1 MSDVVRALAYLQW
14 NSLVGRVRQRVR
26 RLKQPKY
33 LVGAIA
39 GAAYMY
45 FFVFRHFIGMHGTH
59 AGAGFARIPPEFKA
73 LLAPVGAV
81 VLLLMLASA
90 WVLPSDRAALRFTEA
105 ETDFLFPAPISRT
118 GLIHFSVLRAQLAIF
133 VSVFLMSLLL
143 RRGGTVGVNP
153 LQYATALWLL
163 FATVRLHFLGASFTR
178 ERLLDVGVRPLWR
191 RVGVVALLVA
201 LALGVFAWARMQPPP
216 DGVDAR
222 SIASWIGRVLDRGP
236 AAIVLAP
243 LRWMAA
249 PLLSTSAA
257 AFARAVPAALALLVL
272 HYVWVVR
279 SQVSFEEA
287 SIALARKR
295 AEMRSAMREGRFRFG
310 RKAARARKAPFAL
323 VPRGPAATA
332 FLWKGLIAAG
342 PFWRLRTLA
351 IATVAM
357 VALTWWL
364 GASPVRAPLLKV
376 VGGVSL
382 GIAAWATLV
391 GPMLVHRGLRDT
403 LDRLDVLRAM
413 PLRGWQIAFGQLLT
427 PVAMLVPAQWLLLLT
442 GALAFGGMRGLPWLT
457 PGLMVAIGVAAL
469 LLAPAICL
477 LMLCVPFAGVL
488 LFPGWSAG
496 GRGGG
501 VDVMGQ
507 RLIFGGVYLFTLA
520 LSLVPAALV
529 AALLLF
535 LLRTFGG
542 LPLAVG
548 VAAVA
553 AAGVLGVEVMLLVR
567 WLGSRIERFDVS
579 AEMR

>member
-14 NSLVGRVRQRVR
+14 TSLTGRVRQRLR
-26 RLKQPKY
+26 RLRQPKY

-45 FFVFRHFIGMHGTH
+45 FFVFRHFIGMHGGR
-59 AGAGFARIPPEFKA
+59 AASGFAQMPPEFRA
-73 LLAPVGAV
+73 LLAPLAAV
-81 VLLLMLASA
+81 ALLLVLASA

-143 RRGGTVGVNP
+143 RRGGAVGVNP

-163 FATVRLHFLGASFTR
+163 LATVRLHFLGASFTR
-178 ERLLDVGVRPLWR
+178 ERLLDLGVRPLWR

-201 LALGVFAWARMQPPP
+201 LALGLFAWARLQAPPP
-216 DGVDAR
+216 ADAR
-222 SIASWIGRVLDRGP
+222 GIAGWVGGLLERGP

-243 LRWMAA
+243 LRWIVA
-249 PLLSTSAA
+249 PLLATGVA
-257 AFARAVPAALALLVL
+257 AFAHAVPAALALLAL
-272 HYVWVVR
+272 HYAWVVR

-287 SIALARKR
+287 SVTLARKR
-295 AEMRSAMREGRFRFG
+295 AETRSAMREGRFRFG

-323 VPRGPAATA
+323 APRGPAATA

-351 IATVAM
+351 IASAAVL
-357 VALTWWL
+357 ALTWWL

-382 GIAAWATLV
+382 GIAAWATV
-391 GPMLVHRGLRDT
+391 TGPMLVHRGLRET

-427 PVAMLVPAQWLLLLT
+427 PVAMLVPAQWLLLLA
-442 GALAFGGMRGLPWLT
+442 GALAFVGTPGLPWLT
-457 PGLMVAIGVAAL
+457 PALVGALGIAAL

-507 RLIFGGVYLFTLA
+507 RLIFGGVYLVTLA

-548 VAAVA
+548 VAAIA
-553 AAGVLGVEVMLLVR
+553 ASAVLGAEVTLLVR
-567 WLGSRIERFDVS
+567 WLGHRIERFDVS
-579 AEMR
+579 TELR

>member
-14 NSLVGRVRQRVR
+14 TSLTGRVRQRLR
-26 RLKQPKY
+26 RLRQPKY

-45 FFVFRHFIGMHGTH
+45 FFVFRHFIGMHGGR
-59 AGAGFARIPPEFKA
+59 AASGFAQMPPEFRA
-73 LLAPVGAV
+73 LLAPLAAV
-81 VLLLMLASA
+81 ALLLVLASA

-143 RRGGTVGVNP
+143 RRGGAVGVNP

-163 FATVRLHFLGASFTR
+163 LATVRLHFLGASFTR
-178 ERLLDVGVRPLWR
+178 EHLLDLGVRPLWR

-201 LALGVFAWARMQPPP
+201 LALGLFAWARLQAPPP
-216 DGVDAR
+216 ADAR
-222 SIASWIGRVLDRGP
+222 GIAGWVGGLLERGP

-243 LRWMAA
+243 LRWIVA
-249 PLLSTSAA
+249 PLLATGVA
-257 AFARAVPAALALLVL
+257 AFAHAVPAALALLAL
-272 HYVWVVR
+272 HYAWVVR

-287 SIALARKR
+287 SVTLARKR
-295 AEMRSAMREGRFRFG
+295 AETRSAMREGRFRFG

-323 VPRGPAATA
+323 APRGPAAMA

-351 IATVAM
+351 IASAAVL
-357 VALTWWL
+357 ALTWWL

-382 GIAAWATLV
+382 GIAAWATV
-391 GPMLVHRGLRDT
+391 TGPMLVHRGLRET

-427 PVAMLVPAQWLLLLT
+427 PVAMLVPAQWLLLLA
-442 GALAFGGMRGLPWLT
+442 GALAFVGTPGLPWLT
-457 PGLMVAIGVAAL
+457 PALVGALGIAAL

-507 RLIFGGVYLFTLA
+507 RLIFGGVYLVTLA

-548 VAAVA
+548 VAAIA
-553 AAGVLGVEVMLLVR
+553 ASAVLGAEVTLLVR
-567 WLGSRIERFDVS
+567 WLGHRIERFDVS
-579 AEMR
+579 TELR